1 MKMHEVVIERSNVCT
16 LRDIFAMKGITD
28 YKIIRMSGENGQ
40 QLKPFEATV
49 GRKLGRDDAVV
60 ISHYAKSE
68 IEKILD
74 EASTDSTLRSFRS
87 EQTKEGIR
95 NYNIHYCSDDPICI
109 ETIDYVLPESVDT
122 SSSFNGDYREIV
134 QDACLDNTGGITNWI
149 YESQEPF
156 LEFRAIENDYIG
168 SGMIRRE
175 DVIREIKTKDVVVVL
190 ERDDERDFLILT
202 AYPDITERAVT
213 AVPTGRDLRPAL
225 HESNAYKQGDDTERY
240 LLDQKILNGITH

>member
-122 SSSFNGDYREIV
+122 SSSFNGDSREIV
-134 QDACLDNTGGITNWI
+134 QDAC
-149 YESQEPF
+149 
-156 LEFRAIENDYIG
+156 
-168 SGMIRRE
+168 
-175 DVIREIKTKDVVVVL
+175 
-190 ERDDERDFLILT
+190 
-202 AYPDITERAVT
+202 
-213 AVPTGRDLRPAL
+213 
-225 HESNAYKQGDDTERY
+225 
-240 LLDQKILNGITH
+240 